1 MINSTGETNNT
12 RTGDVLEKMVL
23 PALDHGKYSYQKHQ
37 NIGKRFGA
45 LGKHLVDLVVTTP
58 ADMTF
63 LVSLKWQQ
71 TSGTAEQKVPFEVIC
86 LADAVRNSGG
96 KYSRAYLVLGGGGWT
111 LKQFYV
117 GGGLKDYMRNE
128 ESVTILTLDDFVGLA
143 NRRKL

>member
-1 MINSTGETNNT
+1 METSGETNNT

-23 PALDHGKYSYQKHQ
+23 PALDHGKYTYLKHQ

-45 LGKHLVDLVVTTP
+45 LGRHLVDLVVTAP
-58 ADMTF
+58 DGATF

-86 LADAVRNSGG
+86 LADAVRNSAGAYG
-96 KYSRAYLVLGGGGWT
+96 RAYLVLGSGGWT
-111 LKQFYV
+111 LKQFFV
-117 GGGLKDYMRNE
+117 SGGLNDYMQHV
-128 ESVTILTLDDFVGLA
+128 ESVKILTLDDFVGLA

>member
-1 MINSTGETNNT
+1 
-12 RTGDVLEKMVL
+12 MVL
-23 PALDHGKYSYQKHQ
+23 AALDHGKYRYQKHQ

-45 LGKHLVDLVVTTP
+45 LGRHLVDLVVATP
-58 ADMTF
+58 DDITF

-86 LADAVRNSGG
+86 LADAVRNSAGA
-96 KYSRAYLVLGGGGWT
+96 YSRAYLVLGGAGWT

-117 GGGLKDYMRNE
+117 SGALNEYMRDV
-128 ESVTILTLDDFVGLA
+128 ESVTILEFDDFVGRA